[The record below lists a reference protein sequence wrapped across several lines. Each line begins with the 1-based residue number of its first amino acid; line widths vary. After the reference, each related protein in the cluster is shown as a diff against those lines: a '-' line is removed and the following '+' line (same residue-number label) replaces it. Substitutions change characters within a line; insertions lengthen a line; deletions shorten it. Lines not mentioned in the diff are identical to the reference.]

1 MQSRTLQATLTS
13 QLYFMNR
20 NKLHAVLVMTLS
32 TMISIAI
39 VTWLI
44 IRFF

>member
-1 MQSRTLQATLTS
+1 MQSRTLQAAFTS
-13 QLYFMNR
+13 QASMNR

-32 TMISIAI
+32 TMTSIVI

>member
-13 QLYFMNR
+13 QASMNR
-20 NKLHAVLVMTLS
+20 NKLHAVLAMTLS

>member
-1 MQSRTLQATLTS
+1 MQSRTLQVTLTS
-13 QLYFMNR
+13 QASMNR

-32 TMISIAI
+32 TMTSIVI